1 MCQILSCCSFFHRV
15 YRLHRIIISLD
26 IIKSFDF
33 NRKLT
38 STSAVISHPLVKT
51 GPCSTWTRNLKVI
64 RSTPIGSIRTFS
76 SEPRV
81 SMTDKNPFL
90 MYSPALKFS
99 ITFLTL
105 TALVYR
111 RVDRPP
117 HSWERTH
124 QLKQT
129 WHSDLCETIHFAS
142 LGLVLLC
149 LPALVST
156 LSYYIKL
163 VSVGCF
169 AFLAQMLTNAQLLL
183 PSVMSMPSVRTL
195 VDPIPVHA
203 SVAFLEMEKHVK
215 VCV

>member
-1 MCQILSCCSFFHRV
+1 MYNSSVVVFNFKEMNQLTGSFCHFKQQSVKYWVAVNSFFHRV

-26 IIKSFDF
+26 IIKSLDF
-33 NRKLT
+33 NCKLT

-99 ITFLTL
+99 ITFLPL

-142 LGLVLLC
+142 LGLV
-149 LPALVST
+149 
-156 LSYYIKL
+156 
-163 VSVGCF
+163 
-169 AFLAQMLTNAQLLL
+169 
-183 PSVMSMPSVRTL
+183 
-195 VDPIPVHA
+195 
-203 SVAFLEMEKHVK
+203 
-215 VCV
+215 

>member
-81 SMTDKNPFL
+81 SMTDIKPLSHVFTSL
-90 MYSPALKFS
+90 KILHHISTFDGPCISARRPSPA
-99 ITFLTL
+99 FL
-105 TALVYR
+105 
-111 RVDRPP
+111 
-117 HSWERTH
+117 RTN
-124 QLKQT
+124 T
-129 WHSDLCETIHFAS
+129 PT
-142 LGLVLLC
+142 
-149 LPALVST
+149 
-156 LSYYIKL
+156 
-163 VSVGCF
+163 
-169 AFLAQMLTNAQLLL
+169 
-183 PSVMSMPSVRTL
+183 
-195 VDPIPVHA
+195 
-203 SVAFLEMEKHVK
+203 
-215 VCV
+215 